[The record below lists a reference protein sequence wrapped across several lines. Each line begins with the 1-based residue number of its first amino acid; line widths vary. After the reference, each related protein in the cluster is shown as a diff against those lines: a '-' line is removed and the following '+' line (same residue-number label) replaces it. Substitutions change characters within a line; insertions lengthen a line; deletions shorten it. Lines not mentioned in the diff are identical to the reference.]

1 MNPYNKVRVIMMT
14 TRTLPPPPAMTTTN
28 SKNYDIQDFL
38 TRLND
43 GDRVI
48 VNDKYQRGEVG
59 QYKPAFRTR
68 LVESI
73 IRGFPLPPLLV
84 MEMGAGPDELIDGQ
98 QRIRTIESFMKPKE
112 DGGFALDG
120 KHLLMLDA
128 DAYDKVR
135 FEDLDPDHKDR
146 IRRKF
151 SLTVNY
157 IDDSMP
163 PHKVYHLINGGQ
175 NPLNKAELRKAHFGG
190 DEKYWAIDDYAHQK
204 LWTENLTNAYIKREK
219 GTESVFKGLMS
230 MVYGDKLVSGNQ
242 NTWLEHHIQQFF
254 DENSLE
260 DIDKSLKEFTKVVST
275 ARQVFGNAPF
285 GNPEKLSS
293 KVKNPIIMMMP
304 YMIHQGIKK
313 YNRKTLESNASLVRE
328 VFAEFCAET
337 IGGNHGYSVS
347 GSDVTERN
355 KNLWATLDAK
365 LSTVAKATTR
375 GTKDRITPKLSQE
388 VIEHYR
394 ETDGKVKCQICDEVI
409 MDETQISIDHKV
421 AWINDGETVLEN
433 LQPTHGPCNSSKH
446 AEQILSA

>member
-1 MNPYNKVRVIMMT
+1 MNHYNKVRVIKM
-14 TRTLPPPPAMTTTN
+14 LPPLPTKTSQETTN
-28 SKNYDIQDFL
+28 KDIQDFL
-38 TRLND
+38 NLLDD
-43 GDRVI
+43 GRII
-48 VNDKYQRGEVG
+48 VNDKYQRGEIG

-84 MEMGAGPDELIDGQ
+84 MEMSDGPDELIDGQ
-98 QRIRTIESFMKPKE
+98 QRIRTIESFMS
-112 DGGFALDG
+112 GNFAMDG

-128 DAYDKVR
+128 DAYDEVKWN
-135 FEDLDPDHKDR
+135 DLDGDHKDR
-146 IRRKF
+146 IRRRF
-151 SLTVNY
+151 QLTVNY

-190 DEKYWAIDDYAHQK
+190 DEKYWAIDDYAHQT

-230 MVYGDKLVSGNQ
+230 MLYGDKLVSGSQ

-254 DENSLE
+254 DTNSLE
-260 DIDKSLKEFTKVVST
+260 DIDKSLKDFTKVVST
-275 ARQVFGNAPF
+275 ARQVFGDAPF

-313 YNRKTLESNASLVRE
+313 YNRKTLESNATMVRE
-328 VFAEFCAET
+328 VFAEFCKET
-337 IGGNHGYSVS
+337 VGAAHTYSVS

-375 GTKDRITPKLSQE
+375 SAKDRITPKLSQE

>member
-1 MNPYNKVRVIMMT
+1 MNHYNKVRVIKM
-14 TRTLPPPPAMTTTN
+14 LPPLPTKTSQETTN
-28 SKNYDIQDFL
+28 KDIQDFL
-38 TRLND
+38 NLLDD
-43 GDRVI
+43 GRII
-48 VNDKYQRGEVG
+48 VNDKYQRGEIG

-84 MEMGAGPDELIDGQ
+84 MEMSDGPDELIDGQ
-98 QRIRTIESFMKPKE
+98 QRIRTIESFMS
-112 DGGFALDG
+112 GNFAMDG

-128 DAYDKVR
+128 DAYDEVKWN
-135 FEDLDPDHKDR
+135 DLDGDHKDR
-146 IRRKF
+146 IRRRF
-151 SLTVNY
+151 QLTVNY

-190 DEKYWAIDDYAHQK
+190 DEKYWAIDDYAHQT

-230 MVYGDKLVSGNQ
+230 MLYGDKLVSGSQ

-254 DENSLE
+254 DTNSLE
-260 DIDKSLKEFTKVVST
+260 DIDKSLKDFTKVVST
-275 ARQVFGNAPF
+275 ARQVFGDAPF

>member
-1 MNPYNKVRVIMMT
+1 MNHYNKVRVIKM
-14 TRTLPPPPAMTTTN
+14 LPPLPTKTSQETTN
-28 SKNYDIQDFL
+28 KDIQDFL
-38 TRLND
+38 NLLDD
-43 GDRVI
+43 GRII
-48 VNDKYQRGEVG
+48 VNDKYQRGEIG

-84 MEMGAGPDELIDGQ
+84 MEMSDGPDELIDGQ
-98 QRIRTIESFMKPKE
+98 QRIRTIESFMS
-112 DGGFALDG
+112 GNFAMDG

-128 DAYDKVR
+128 DAYDEVKWN
-135 FEDLDPDHKDR
+135 DLDGDHKDR
-146 IRRKF
+146 IRRRF
-151 SLTVNY
+151 QLTVNY

-190 DEKYWAIDDYAHQK
+190 DEKYWAIDDYAHQT

-230 MVYGDKLVSGNQ
+230 MVYGDKLVSGSQ

-254 DENSLE
+254 DEHSLE
-260 DIDKSLKEFTKVVST
+260 DIDKSLKDFTKVVST
-275 ARQVFGNAPF
+275 ARQVFGDAPF

-313 YNRKTLESNASLVRE
+313 YNRKTLESNATMVRE
-328 VFAEFCAET
+328 VFAEFCKET
-337 IGGNHGYSVS
+337 VGAAHTYSVS

>member
-1 MNPYNKVRVIMMT
+1 MNHYNKVRVIKM
-14 TRTLPPPPAMTTTN
+14 LPPLPTKTSQETTN
-28 SKNYDIQDFL
+28 KDIQDFL
-38 TRLND
+38 NLLDD
-43 GDRVI
+43 GRII
-48 VNDKYQRGEVG
+48 VNDKYQRGEIG

-84 MEMGAGPDELIDGQ
+84 MEMSDGPDELIDGQ
-98 QRIRTIESFMKPKE
+98 QRIRTIESFMS
-112 DGGFALDG
+112 GNFAMDG

-128 DAYDKVR
+128 DAYDEVKWN
-135 FEDLDPDHKDR
+135 DLDGDHKDR
-146 IRRKF
+146 IRRRF
-151 SLTVNY
+151 QLTVNY

-190 DEKYWAIDDYAHQK
+190 DEKYWAIDDYAHQT

-230 MVYGDKLVSGNQ
+230 MVYGDKLVSGSQ

-254 DENSLE
+254 DTNSLE
-260 DIDKSLKEFTKVVST
+260 DIDKSLKDFTKVVST

-313 YNRKTLESNASLVRE
+313 YNRKSLESNATMVRE
-328 VFAEFCAET
+328 VFAEFCKET
-337 IGGNHGYSVS
+337 VGAAHTYSVS

>member
-1 MNPYNKVRVIMMT
+1 MNHYNKVRVIKM
-14 TRTLPPPPAMTTTN
+14 LPPLPTKTSQETTN
-28 SKNYDIQDFL
+28 KDIQDFL
-38 TRLND
+38 NLLDD
-43 GDRVI
+43 GRII
-48 VNDKYQRGEVG
+48 VNDKYQRGEIG

-84 MEMGAGPDELIDGQ
+84 MEMSDGPDELIDGQ
-98 QRIRTIESFMKPKE
+98 QRIRTIESFMS
-112 DGGFALDG
+112 GNFAMDG

-128 DAYDKVR
+128 DAYDEVKWN
-135 FEDLDPDHKDR
+135 DLDGDHKDR
-146 IRRKF
+146 IRRRF
-151 SLTVNY
+151 QLTVNY

-190 DEKYWAIDDYAHQK
+190 DEKYWAIDDYAHQT

-230 MVYGDKLVSGNQ
+230 MLYGDKLVSGSQ

-254 DENSLE
+254 DTNSLE

-275 ARQVFGNAPF
+275 ARQVFGDAPF

-313 YNRKTLESNASLVRE
+313 YNRKSLESNATMVRE
-328 VFAEFCAET
+328 VFAEFCKET
-337 IGGNHGYSVS
+337 VGAAHTYSVS

>member
-1 MNPYNKVRVIMMT
+1 MNHYNKVRVIKM
-14 TRTLPPPPAMTTTN
+14 LPPLPTKTSQETTN
-28 SKNYDIQDFL
+28 KDIQDFL
-38 TRLND
+38 NLLDD
-43 GDRVI
+43 GRII
-48 VNDKYQRGEVG
+48 VNDKYQRGEIG

-84 MEMGAGPDELIDGQ
+84 MEMSDGPDELIDGQ
-98 QRIRTIESFMKPKE
+98 QRIRTIESFMS
-112 DGGFALDG
+112 GNFAMDG

-128 DAYDKVR
+128 DAYDEVKWN
-135 FEDLDPDHKDR
+135 DLDGDHKDR
-146 IRRKF
+146 IRRRF
-151 SLTVNY
+151 QLTVNY

-190 DEKYWAIDDYAHQK
+190 DEKYWAIDDYAHQT

-230 MVYGDKLVSGNQ
+230 MVYGDKLVSGSQ

-275 ARQVFGNAPF
+275 ARQVFGDAPF

-313 YNRKTLESNASLVRE
+313 YNRKTLESNATMVRE
-328 VFAEFCAET
+328 VFAEFCKET
-337 IGGNHGYSVS
+337 VGAAHTYSVS

>member
-1 MNPYNKVRVIMMT
+1 MNHYNKVRVIKM
-14 TRTLPPPPAMTTTN
+14 LPPLPTKTSQETTN
-28 SKNYDIQDFL
+28 KDIQDFL
-38 TRLND
+38 NLLDD
-43 GDRVI
+43 GRII
-48 VNDKYQRGEVG
+48 VNDKYQRGEIG

-84 MEMGAGPDELIDGQ
+84 MEMSDGPDELIDGQ
-98 QRIRTIESFMKPKE
+98 QRIRTIESFMS
-112 DGGFALDG
+112 GNFAMDG

-128 DAYDKVR
+128 DAYDEVKWN
-135 FEDLDPDHKDR
+135 DLDGDHKDR
-146 IRRKF
+146 IRRRF
-151 SLTVNY
+151 QLTVNY

-190 DEKYWAIDDYAHQK
+190 DEKYWAIDDYAHQT

-230 MVYGDKLVSGNQ
+230 MVYGDKLVSGSQ

-254 DENSLE
+254 DEHSLE

-275 ARQVFGNAPF
+275 ARQVFGDAPF

-313 YNRKTLESNASLVRE
+313 YNRKTLESNATMVRE
-328 VFAEFCAET
+328 VFAEFCKET
-337 IGGNHGYSVS
+337 VGAAHTYSVS

>member
-1 MNPYNKVRVIMMT
+1 MNHYNKVRVIKM
-14 TRTLPPPPAMTTTN
+14 LPPLPTKTSQETTN
-28 SKNYDIQDFL
+28 KDIQDFL
-38 TRLND
+38 NLLDD
-43 GDRVI
+43 GRII
-48 VNDKYQRGEVG
+48 VNDKYQRGEIG

-84 MEMGAGPDELIDGQ
+84 MEMSDGPDELIDGQ
-98 QRIRTIESFMKPKE
+98 QRIRTIESFMS
-112 DGGFALDG
+112 GNFAMDG

-128 DAYDKVR
+128 DAYDEVKWN
-135 FEDLDPDHKDR
+135 DLDGDHKDR
-146 IRRKF
+146 IRRRF
-151 SLTVNY
+151 QLTVNY

-190 DEKYWAIDDYAHQK
+190 DEKYWAIDDYAHQT

-230 MVYGDKLVSGNQ
+230 MLYGDKLVSGSQ

-254 DENSLE
+254 DEHSLE

-275 ARQVFGNAPF
+275 ARQVFGDAPF

-313 YNRKTLESNASLVRE
+313 YNRKSLESNATMVRE
-328 VFAEFCAET
+328 VFAEFCKET
-337 IGGNHGYSVS
+337 VGAAHTYSVS

>member
-1 MNPYNKVRVIMMT
+1 MNHYNKVRVIKM
-14 TRTLPPPPAMTTTN
+14 LPPLPTKTSQETTN
-28 SKNYDIQDFL
+28 KDIQDFL
-38 TRLND
+38 NLLDD
-43 GDRVI
+43 GRII
-48 VNDKYQRGEVG
+48 VNDKYQRGEIG

-84 MEMGAGPDELIDGQ
+84 MEMSDGPDELIDGQ
-98 QRIRTIESFMKPKE
+98 QRIRTIESFMS
-112 DGGFALDG
+112 GNFAMDG

-128 DAYDKVR
+128 DAYDEVKWN
-135 FEDLDPDHKDR
+135 DLDGDHKDR
-146 IRRKF
+146 IRRRF
-151 SLTVNY
+151 QLTVNY

-190 DEKYWAIDDYAHQK
+190 DEKYWAIDDYAHQT

-230 MVYGDKLVSGNQ
+230 MLYGDKLVSGSQ

-260 DIDKSLKEFTKVVST
+260 DIDKSLKDFTKVVST
-275 ARQVFGNAPF
+275 ARQVFGDAPF

-313 YNRKTLESNASLVRE
+313 YNRKTLESNATMVRE
-328 VFAEFCAET
+328 VFAEFCKET
-337 IGGNHGYSVS
+337 VGAAHTYSVS
-347 GSDVTERN
+347 GSNVTERN

>member
-1 MNPYNKVRVIMMT
+1 MNHYNKVRVIKM
-14 TRTLPPPPAMTTTN
+14 LPPLPTKTSQETTN
-28 SKNYDIQDFL
+28 KDIQDFL
-38 TRLND
+38 NLLDD
-43 GDRVI
+43 GRII
-48 VNDKYQRGEVG
+48 VNDKYQRGEIG

-84 MEMGAGPDELIDGQ
+84 MEMSDGPDELIDGQ
-98 QRIRTIESFMKPKE
+98 QRIRTIESFMS
-112 DGGFALDG
+112 GNFAMDG

-128 DAYDKVR
+128 DAYDEVKWN
-135 FEDLDPDHKDR
+135 DLDGDHKDR
-146 IRRKF
+146 IRRRF
-151 SLTVNY
+151 QLTVNY

-190 DEKYWAIDDYAHQK
+190 DEKYWAIDDYAHQT

-230 MVYGDKLVSGNQ
+230 MVYGDKLVSGSQ

-254 DENSLE
+254 DEHSLE

-275 ARQVFGNAPF
+275 ARQVFGDAPF

-313 YNRKTLESNASLVRE
+313 YNRKTLESNATMVRE
-328 VFAEFCAET
+328 VFVEFCKET
-337 IGGNHGYSVS
+337 VGTASNHTYSV
-347 GSDVTERN
+347 GGADVTERN
-355 KNLWATLDAK
+355 KNLWAILDAK

>member
-1 MNPYNKVRVIMMT
+1 MNHYNKVRVIKM
-14 TRTLPPPPAMTTTN
+14 LPPLPTKTSQETTN
-28 SKNYDIQDFL
+28 KDIQDFL
-38 TRLND
+38 NLLDD
-43 GDRVI
+43 GRII
-48 VNDKYQRGEVG
+48 VNDKYQRGEIG

-84 MEMGAGPDELIDGQ
+84 MEMSDGPDELIDGQ
-98 QRIRTIESFMKPKE
+98 QRIRTIESFMS
-112 DGGFALDG
+112 GNFAMDG

-128 DAYDKVR
+128 DAYDEVKWN
-135 FEDLDPDHKDR
+135 DLDGDHKDR
-146 IRRKF
+146 IRRRF
-151 SLTVNY
+151 QLTVNY

-190 DEKYWAIDDYAHQK
+190 DEKYWAIDDYAHQT

-230 MVYGDKLVSGNQ
+230 MVYGDKLVSGSQ

-254 DENSLE
+254 DEHSLE

-275 ARQVFGNAPF
+275 ARQVFGDAPF

-313 YNRKTLESNASLVRE
+313 YNRKTLESNATMVRE
-328 VFAEFCAET
+328 VFVEFCKET
-337 IGGNHGYSVS
+337 VGAAHTYSVS